1 MTDATPEGI
10 TTETW
15 HKHLEFIQNAVI
27 RMTQNSYLLKGW
39 TVTLV
44 AATFAVSLS
53 VTSVWLVGSALFPT
67 IAFSILDA
75 SYLRQERLFRR
86 LYDDVRRDR
95 NKVEPFSLD
104 IQPYKHRVQTT
115 ARIMVSTS
123 ILPFYGSIALIIVLA
138 VIARLL
144 SST

>member
-1 MTDATPEGI
+1 MTKAETDGVSQ
-10 TTETW
+10 ETW
-15 HKHLEFIQNAVI
+15 HKHLEFIQNTVT

-53 VTSVWLVGSALFPT
+53 VTSVWLIVGALFPT

-75 SYLRQERLFRR
+75 HYLCQERLFRR

-95 NKVEPFSLD
+95 NKIEAFSLD
-104 IQPYKHRVQTT
+104 TQPYKRDVEKP
-115 ARIMVSTS
+115 AKIVFSIS
-123 ILPFYGSIALIIVLA
+123 ILPFYGAIALVIVLA
-138 VIARLL
+138 VIARVLAAR
-144 SST
+144 